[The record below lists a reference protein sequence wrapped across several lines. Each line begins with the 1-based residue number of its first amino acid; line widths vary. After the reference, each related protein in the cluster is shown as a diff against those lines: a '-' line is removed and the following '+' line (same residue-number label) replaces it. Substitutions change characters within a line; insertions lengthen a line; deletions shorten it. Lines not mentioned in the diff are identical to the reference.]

1 MNDLQELTVMRAEV
15 TGRRPEELP
24 RARSL
29 LLAEISAEGQAG
41 PARRAARATRPG
53 RIAGDRRAERHG
65 RIWPRATLA
74 GATAVAAAAAIT
86 AALLA
91 GSPGHQARSG
101 GRAGGAPVLTVA
113 YVLGRAASAAAA
125 AHQPVPRP
133 DQFIYVSSV
142 TTELSLT
149 GGDITCPPSVGK
161 KLKIASS
168 HGKAVATSK
177 SCHAQP
183 LQAWLTNDD
192 RRIWLSASGYQAGV
206 LQTVERSPE
215 KLPWGATPPP
225 LTGNPVQWTP
235 LPGASSC
242 LNIGGPPRGSYALLV
257 TLPTAAPQLRTW
269 IYWHKNGGQPADQQ
283 AWTDIGDLLR
293 EMLVPPKLAAGLF
306 QVAATIPGATV
317 VPHATDAAGRSGIA
331 VARYDP
337 ASGADAEL
345 VFDARTY
352 KFLGER
358 SVLAKPVRGEG
369 PAGTVIESTAQLQVS
384 VVSQLPRYTSSAQGG
399 ATGGGTC

>member
-1 MNDLQELTVMRAEV
+1 MNDLQELMEMRAEV
-15 TGRRPEELP
+15 TGRRPADLP

-29 LLAEISAEGQAG
+29 LLAEIRAEGQAG

-53 RIAGDRRAERHG
+53 RVGGVRRAERHG
-65 RIWPRATLA
+65 RMWPRAALA

-125 AHQPVPRP
+125 AHQPLPRP
-133 DQFIYVSSV
+133 GQFVYVSSV
-142 TTELSLT
+142 ATELGGS
-149 GGDITCPPSVGK
+149 GGDVTCPTSAPT
-161 KLKIASS
+161 
-168 HGKAVATSK
+168 ATSAG
-177 SCHAQP
+177 CHTEP
-183 LQAWLTNDD
+183 LQLWLTVHD
-192 RRIWLSASGYQAGV
+192 RRIWLSASGYRAGV
-206 LQTVERSPE
+206 LQTVERRLE

-225 LTGNPVQWTP
+225 LTGNPMQWMP

-242 LNIGGPPRGSYALLV
+242 LNLGGPPRGSYAFLV

-269 IYWHKNGGQPADQQ
+269 IYWHKNGGQPTDQQ

-317 VPHATDAAGRSGIA
+317 VPHAADAAGRSAIA

-345 VFDARTY
+345 IFDARTY

-384 VVSQLPRYTSSAQGG
+384 VVSQLPRYTSSAQG
-399 ATGGGTC
+399 AVTGGGTC